1 MRFLRVV
8 SLAAVLASVFVGAAG
23 ALDFNDESEQA
34 PRGEVGM
41 VYHFELHS
49 HSGCDDA
56 PYRYV
61 VESGSLPPGLKLTPQ
76 SYDLPDKRHTGAV
89 EPSRCLLS

>member
-1 MRFLRVV
+1 MRFLRVF
-8 SLAAVLASVFVGAAG
+8 SLVAVLASVFVGVAA
-23 ALDFNDESEQA
+23 ALDFNDESEDA

-41 VYHFELHS
+41 LYHFELHS

-61 VESGSLPPGLKLTPQ
+61 VESGTLPR
-76 SYDLPDKRHTGAV
+76 D
-89 EPSRCLLS
+89 